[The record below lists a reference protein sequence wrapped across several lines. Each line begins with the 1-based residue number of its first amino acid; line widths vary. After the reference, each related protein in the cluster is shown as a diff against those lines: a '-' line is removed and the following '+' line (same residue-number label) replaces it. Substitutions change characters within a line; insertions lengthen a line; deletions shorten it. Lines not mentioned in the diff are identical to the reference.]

1 MLEMSDTEFERC
13 LYRCLHQV
21 ARECGHFSAYP
32 NTREGRLAAL
42 RQRLRMMDEERWF
55 FNDYQ
60 RTLVLREIRRL
71 QEERHA

>member
-1 MLEMSDTEFERC
+1 MSDAEFERR
-13 LYRCLHQV
+13 LSRGLRQV
-21 ARECGHFSAYP
+21 ARECGHVSVYP

-55 FNDYQ
+55 FNDVQ